1 MYGPVFLTVSF
12 FRKQEVHS
20 SPGFTRLTEALG
32 SGNRAL
38 GKAILEVT
46 FLSRLC
52 VDISLDRRLSAG
64 ISLDHRLSVDISL
77 DRRLFLTTRTEMPC
91 VQDAVKQSSGSVTT
105 NPSGKTCFNQ
115 VNNGTDS

>member
-46 FLSRLC
+46 F
-52 VDISLDRRLSAG
+52 
-64 ISLDHRLSVDISL
+64 HK
-77 DRRLFLTTRTEMPC
+77 P
-91 VQDAVKQSSGSVTT
+91 AVCGHLA
-105 NPSGKTCFNQ
+105 
-115 VNNGTDS
+115 